1 MKVSVYDHSGNAT
14 GREVE
19 LNEAVFGI
27 EPHDHAMYLAVK
39 VQRARQRQ
47 GTHSAKN
54 RSMVRGG
61 GRKPWRQKGRG
72 TARVGTIRSPL
83 WRHGG
88 RIFPPHPHEYKM
100 DLPKKVKQLA
110 RRSALSA
117 RAQEEAIRLV
127 EEFSFDKPQTRQLRQ
142 VLQALD
148 LQGEKVLILTKA
160 NSPNLVRSAQNL
172 ATCNVRVGF
181 EASTYDLLN
190 HRVLLIEEGALESI
204 TEVLGGTKRSAEE
217 AA

>member
-1 MKVSVYDHSGNAT
+1 MKLMVHDHAGNAT

-19 LNEAVFGI
+19 LNDSVFGI

-39 VQRARQRQ
+39 VQLARQRQ
-47 GTHSAKN
+47 GTHASRN
-54 RSMVRGG
+54 RSLVQGG

-72 TARVGTIRSPL
+72 TARAGTIRSPL

-88 RIFPPHPHEYKM
+88 TIFGPTPHPYKM
-100 DLPKKVKQLA
+100 ELPKKVNRLA

-117 RAQEEAIRLV
+117 RAQEEAIRIV
-127 EEFSFDKPQTRQLRQ
+127 ENFSYDAPATKKLMT
-142 VLQALD
+142 ALD
-148 LQGEKVLILTKA
+148 ALKLAGEKVLILTDGY
-160 NSPNLVRSAQNL
+160 SPNVLRSAQNL
-172 ATCNVRVGF
+172 AKCSVRVGT

-190 HRVLLIEEGALESI
+190 HRVLLIEEGALASI
-204 TEVLGGTKRSAEE
+204 TEVLGGTERATEE